1 MRLLP
6 CLSPALVLGCG
17 LLLATLPAAAQES
30 GQLEFRNAPWTG
42 DFDGML
48 ERRLLRALV
57 VPSRTG
63 YFLEEGIQYGASY
76 DGMKAFEDEINRKY
90 KKTALKGL
98 KFHVV
103 FIPTSRDNLIPA
115 LLAGKGDVALA
126 QITITPKRLAQIDF
140 SEPTARNVRE
150 IVVTGP
156 NSPAIATLDDLA
168 GNEVFTRKSSSYWEH
183 LEDLNRRFKK
193 EGKEFV
199 KLRAAPEELEDEDLL
214 EMLNAGLIKVV
225 VVDRY
230 LALLWAQVLPDIRV
244 HENIEVNAGGD
255 FGWMM
260 RKNSPKLKAEVD
272 AFVKTHGQGTL
283 FGNTIIKKYAGST
296 KFVKNAASPEELA
309 KYQKLVDLFRKYAG
323 QYKLDYL
330 LMMAQGYQ
338 ESRLDHGVKSPVGAV
353 GVMQIMPA
361 TGTDLKVGDI
371 NQLEP
376 NIHGGVKYVRDLIDR
391 YYANEP
397 MTEMDK
403 VLFAFAS
410 YNAGRGRISQIRKQA
425 AEKGLDANVWL
436 HNVEVLAPVETR
448 TYVSNIFKYYIAY
461 KLVSEEEEERRRV
474 REEMKKAQ

>member
-1 MRLLP
+1 MLRRLL
-6 CLSPALVLGCG
+6 CITALAGTFA
-17 LLLATLPAAAQES
+17 ATIPIVAQEERS
-30 GQLEFRNAPWTG
+30 GELEFRNTPWTG

-48 ERRLLRALV
+48 ERRHLRALV

-63 YFLEEGIQYGASY
+63 YFLDEGVQYGASY
-76 DGMKAFEDEINRKY
+76 DGMKAFEDEINNKY
-90 KKTALKGL
+90 KKTKLNGL

-103 FIPTSRDNLIPA
+103 FVPTSRENLIPA

-126 QITITPKRLAQIDF
+126 QLTITPKRLEQVDF

-156 NSPAIATLDDLA
+156 GSPAIATLDDLS
-168 GNEVFTRKSSSYWEH
+168 GQDIFVRRSSSYYEH
-183 LEDLNRRFKK
+183 LVDLNRKFGA
-193 EGKEFV
+193 EGKKPA
-199 KLRAAPEELEDEDLL
+199 KLKTAPEELEDEDLL
-214 EMLNAGLIKVV
+214 EMLNAGLLKVV

-230 LALLWAQVLPDIRV
+230 LALLWAQVLPDLKV

-255 FGWMM
+255 FGWMI
-260 RKNSPKLKAEVD
+260 RKNSPQLKAEVD
-272 AFVKTHGQGTL
+272 AFVKTHGQGTA

-296 KFVKNAASPEELA
+296 KFIKNAAAPEELA
-309 KYQKLVDLFRKYAG
+309 KFQKLVDLFRKYSG
-323 QYKLDYL
+323 QYNLDYL

-353 GVMQIMPA
+353 GVMQIMPT
-361 TGTDLKVGDI
+361 TGGELKVGDI

-403 VLFAFAS
+403 VLFAFGS
-410 YNAGRGRISQIRKQA
+410 YNAGRGRINQIRKQA
-425 AEKGLDANVWL
+425 TEKGLDPNVWL
-436 HNVEVLAPVETR
+436 HNVEVLAPLETR
-448 TYVSNIFKYYIAY
+448 TYVANIFKYYIAY
-461 KLVSEEEEERRRV
+461 KLVTEEEEDRR
-474 REEMKKAQ
+474 KAKEAFTQDR